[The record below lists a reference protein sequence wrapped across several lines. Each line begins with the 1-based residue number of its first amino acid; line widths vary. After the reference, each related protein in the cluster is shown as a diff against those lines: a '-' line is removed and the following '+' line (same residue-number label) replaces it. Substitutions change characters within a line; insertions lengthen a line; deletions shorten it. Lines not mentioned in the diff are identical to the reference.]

1 MISFDDENLPPARG
15 VAGGPSHDRSDG
27 HKPGFGVVRGQAA
40 EYSFDLRGKMRRTYR
55 FIVGVVFLVL
65 LLAGRGSFGQGG
77 ATGAISGVVE
87 DSSGA
92 TIADAQ
98 VQIIDARTEQ
108 VARNVVS
115 GTDGTFVVTLLPPGT
130 YSVVVNKPGLRRP
143 SLWGLKCG

>member
-1 MISFDDENLPPARG
+1 
-15 VAGGPSHDRSDG
+15 
-27 HKPGFGVVRGQAA
+27 
-40 EYSFDLRGKMRRTYR
+40 MRRTYR

-77 ATGAISGVVE
+77 ATGAISGVVD

-115 GTDGTFVVTLLPPGT
+115 GTDGTFVGDAAAAGDLLG
-130 YSVVVNKPGLRRP
+130 G
-143 SLWGLKCG
+143 GE